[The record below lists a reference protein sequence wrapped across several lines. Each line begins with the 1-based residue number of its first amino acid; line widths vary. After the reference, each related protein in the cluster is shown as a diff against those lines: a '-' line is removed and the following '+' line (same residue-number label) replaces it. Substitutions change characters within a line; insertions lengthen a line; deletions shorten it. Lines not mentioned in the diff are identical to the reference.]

1 MSFVPLSG
9 TSLFVAGSV
18 GTNSTIEDG
27 STTENP
33 EPKHVDNKD
42 NGNYINLF
50 LKIVISAIIFLTIIA
65 IYNVINTAIDN
76 YYSNIALNDPNS
88 NNTQE
93 EIDRTNIANYYE
105 LISAMVYA
113 LVCLVIAII
122 LVPILFIIMHYY
134 Q

>member
-1 MSFVPLSG
+1 MSFTPSSQP
-9 TSLFVAGSV
+9 SLFAA
-18 GTNSTIEDG
+18 GTNITIEDG
-27 STTENP
+27 GTKENP
-33 EPKHVDNKD
+33 EPKHVVDKN

-50 LKIVISAIIFLTIIA
+50 LKIIISAIIFLTIIA

-105 LISAMVYA
+105 LISTIVYA
-113 LVCLVIAII
+113 FVCLIIAII
-122 LVPILFIIMHYY
+122 LVPILFLIMQNY
-134 Q
+134 QK

>member
-1 MSFVPLSG
+1 MSFTPSSQPLF
-9 TSLFVAGSV
+9 FVAG
-18 GTNSTIEDG
+18 TNLTIEDG
-27 STTENP
+27 GTTENS
-33 EPKHVDNKD
+33 EPKHVVDKN

-93 EIDRTNIANYYE
+93 EIDRTNIANYYG
-105 LISAMVYA
+105 LISTIVYA
-113 LVCLVIAII
+113 LVCLIISII
-122 LVPILFIIMHYY
+122 LVPILFIIMQNY